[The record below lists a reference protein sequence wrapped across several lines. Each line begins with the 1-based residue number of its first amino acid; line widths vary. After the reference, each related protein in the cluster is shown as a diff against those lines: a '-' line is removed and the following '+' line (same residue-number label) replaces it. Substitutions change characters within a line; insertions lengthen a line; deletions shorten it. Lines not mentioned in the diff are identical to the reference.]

1 MFLAPT
7 TGHPQ
12 RSNYERA
19 RWDLIAGMSKFA
31 LSKFAN
37 WLKLTY
43 SLWFISFSDKHVD
56 YVVEERIITYAHSS
70 WDQNIP
76 KAMKIY
82 KSILENLHSYVTK
95 ETIEKSRAVD
105 FLEPLNELSD
115 ILLVAQEP
123 DFKKDPTYSRLI
135 VYQLLGLREKFSEMK
150 MDLLEDLLLFV
161 AYYLQY
167 RTETE

>member
-1 MFLAPT
+1 
-7 TGHPQ
+7 
-12 RSNYERA
+12 
-19 RWDLIAGMSKFA
+19 
-31 LSKFAN
+31 
-37 WLKLTY
+37 
-43 SLWFISFSDKHVD
+43 
-56 YVVEERIITYAHSS
+56 
-70 WDQNIP
+70 
-76 KAMKIY
+76 MKIY